1 MESGFNFFEAR
12 KTLRSSATSRNS
24 GKRPKTPNKDEE
36 ELLLSEPR
44 PPLLKRVYHKPFLSE
59 LNSQQDYVPSMKKS
73 SSEFF
78 KSRKTSSSCE
88 KKLSDYNLGD
98 KIKKSL

>member
-1 MESGFNFFEAR
+1 METGFNFFEAR

-59 LNSQQDYVPSMKKS
+59 LGS
-73 SSEFF
+73 
-78 KSRKTSSSCE
+78 
-88 KKLSDYNLGD
+88 
-98 KIKKSL
+98 